1 MKQRKC
7 MNCATPFTPD
17 RMGQKTCSPRC
28 AYQSVEKAK
37 DKAFDAVTRKKKKE
51 LKEQD
56 RSYWIKFAQRTFN
69 EYIRARDSGLPCISC
84 GVIDPPFTTGGQWD
98 AGHFKSRG
106 AFPEKRFME
115 DNCHRQCKKCNGG
128 GGKFSHKARTVD
140 EQYEINLIERIGID
154 RVEAVKAPL
163 PPAKYTIDELKAIQ
177 AHYKSKLRGL
187 KNV

>member
-17 RMGQKTCSPRC
+17 RMGQKTCGPRC
-28 AYQSVEKAK
+28 AYQSVQVAK
-37 DKAFDAVTRKKKKE
+37 DKAFNAVTKKKKKE

-84 GVIDPPFTTGGQWD
+84 GVPDGKGKRNACHYRPAGVNTALRFSELNVWGGCERCNTY
-98 AGHFKSRG
+98 KSGNIVGYRVG
-106 AFPEKRFME
+106 
-115 DNCHRQCKKCNGG
+115 
-128 GGKFSHKARTVD
+128 
-140 EQYEINLIERIGID
+140 LIARIGI
-154 RVEAVKAPL
+154 EAVDALDNNHDIK
-163 PPAKYTIDELKAIQ
+163 KWTIDELKAIQ
-177 AHYKSKLRGL
+177 SHYKSKLKEL